1 MMEPAQQNTI
11 NILKLFW
18 MNRKIAA
25 QKMANRKT
33 NIFQFAVLP
42 KAPKCSHSVFF
53 LLFQQP
59 WAGREN

>member
-33 NIFQFAVLP
+33 NIFNSLFCQKLLNA
-42 KAPKCSHSVFF
+42 AIQFF